1 MDSFYIYQYNSECFE
16 ICPINTDSNE
26 FNICEDKNINIC
38 SLSEFELDL
47 NIKDL
52 NSNNIKLC
60 ASNYAKEYS
69 YTNNHISK
77 YDNEIYS
84 YILYKNS
91 TCIDE
96 LSLDFSIIDLGSCY
110 KKIQLYYDTTE
121 ELIISIMNVKNNN
134 KNKPV
139 TLYEVFEPKLG
150 KKVDI
155 EKICGNQ
162 SIIIKESIF
171 KYLSSSKNLITE
183 QNIDIFNL
191 SGSFYTDIC
200 YHFDSPN
207 GKDVPLKDRIISF
220 YPNISY
226 CDVGCIYK
234 GFDLETVKT
243 ECECKLNNFFD
254 NYLFVNDIFLSD
266 SLIGEAM
273 SLIKESNIQ
282 VLKCYKDLK

>member
-121 ELIISIMNVKNNN
+121 ELIISIMNVK
-134 KNKPV
+134 K
-139 TLYEVFEPKLG
+139 
-150 KKVDI
+150 
-155 EKICGNQ
+155 
-162 SIIIKESIF
+162 
-171 KYLSSSKNLITE
+171 
-183 QNIDIFNL
+183 
-191 SGSFYTDIC
+191 
-200 YHFDSPN
+200 
-207 GKDVPLKDRIISF
+207 
-220 YPNISY
+220 
-226 CDVGCIYK
+226 
-234 GFDLETVKT
+234 
-243 ECECKLNNFFD
+243 
-254 NYLFVNDIFLSD
+254 
-266 SLIGEAM
+266 
-273 SLIKESNIQ
+273 
-282 VLKCYKDLK
+282 